1 MRKPRIFTFVAS
13 VLFMIFAVMSVL
25 MLADIN
31 VRLGDMEIAPPEG
44 SDPSYA
50 AGIVGLIYV
59 MTVGSL
65 FVLAVGMYFL
75 SAILSLVFGIFAAR
89 SSIKGIRIATYVS
102 LGILASS
109 LVAEIIL
116 LAI

>member
-1 MRKPRIFTFVAS
+1 
-13 VLFMIFAVMSVL
+13 MIFAVMSVI

-31 VRLGDMEIAPPEG
+31 VQLGDIDIPSSEG
-44 SDPSYA
+44 SDTIYA

-59 MTVGSL
+59 ITVGSL

-75 SAILSLVFGIFAAR
+75 SAILSLIFGIFAAR
-89 SSIKGIRIATYVS
+89 SSIKGIRIASYVS

-116 LAI
+116 LVI

>member
-1 MRKPRIFTFVAS
+1 
-13 VLFMIFAVMSVL
+13 MIFAVMSVI

-31 VRLGDMEIAPPEG
+31 VQLGDIDIPSPEG
-44 SDPSYA
+44 SDTIYA

-59 MTVGSL
+59 ITVGSL

-75 SAILSLVFGIFAAR
+75 SAILSLIFGIFAAN
-89 SSIKGIRIATYVS
+89 SSIKGIRIASYVS

-116 LAI
+116 LVI